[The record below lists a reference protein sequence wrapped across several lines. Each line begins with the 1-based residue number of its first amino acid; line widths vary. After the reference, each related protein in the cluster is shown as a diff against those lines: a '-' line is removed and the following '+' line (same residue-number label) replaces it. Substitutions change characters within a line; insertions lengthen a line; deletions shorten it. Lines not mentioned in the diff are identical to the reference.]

1 MSGDGS
7 AVKDDIAL
15 FAPGE
20 RTLPV
25 MLARQA
31 ERFGERILLRAGT
44 TCWTYRETL
53 AIAAR
58 SAGRLAAAGLRQ
70 GDRVALLCGNRV
82 EFLEIF
88 FGCAW
93 LGIIVVPINTASRGP
108 QLQHVLAN
116 SGARLL
122 IIERTLLASLD
133 HLDLAAL
140 ALEQIWLIDGEG
152 GAAIHHLVGAT
163 LPPLGDA
170 VAPGVLRPGDTM
182 AILYTSGTTGPS
194 KGVCCPQA
202 QYFWWGV
209 NSARL
214 LGIRDGDVLLTP
226 LPLFHT
232 NALNAFYQALLS
244 GSTIVFVPRFS
255 ASGFFPSL
263 CESKATVTY
272 LLGAM
277 VPILLSRPK
286 QAEER
291 AHAVRIALAPGVP
304 FHLHGEFAA
313 RTGIRLLDGYGST
326 ETNFVIGTTVE
337 RQRDGF
343 MGPLYQGFAARVVDA
358 DDGEVP
364 DGEAGELTLR
374 ADEPFAFATGY
385 WAMAEK
391 TVEAWRNLW
400 FHTGDRVVRDAQGY
414 FRFVDRMKDAIR
426 RRGENISS
434 FEVEQVLLSHPE
446 IATAA
451 VFPVPSEMAEDEVMA
466 AIVRAPG
473 STLSAIALIE
483 FCQPRLPYFA
493 IPRYVE
499 FVAELPATEN
509 GKIQKFKLRERGV
522 TAAAWDRETAG
533 YRLTR

>member
-1 MSGDGS
+1 MEDG
-7 AVKDDIAL
+7 VAL
-15 FAPGE
+15 FAPRE
-20 RTLPV
+20 RVLPT

-31 ERFGERILLRAGT
+31 ERYGERVLLRAGAT
-44 TCWTYRETL
+44 SWSYREAL

-58 SAGRLAAAGLRQ
+58 SAGRLAGAGLRQ
-70 GDRVALLCGNRV
+70 GDRVALLCGNRA

-93 LGIIVVPINTASRGP
+93 LGIIVVPINTASKGP

-116 SGARLL
+116 SCARLL
-122 IIERTLLASLD
+122 IIERALLASLD
-133 HLDLAAL
+133 HLDLASV
-140 ALEQIWLIDGEG
+140 ALESIWLIDGDGET
-152 GAAIHHLVGAT
+152 AIHHLVGTT
-163 LPPLGDA
+163 LLPLGDS
-170 VAPGVLRPGDTM
+170 VAPAALRPGDTM

-214 LGIRDGDVLLTP
+214 LGIRDGDVLFTP

-232 NALNAFYQALLS
+232 NALNALYQALLS
-244 GSTIVFVPRFS
+244 GSTIVFAPRFS
-255 ASGFFPSL
+255 ASGFFPAL

-277 VPILLSRPK
+277 VPILLSRPP
-286 QAEER
+286 QEEEH

-304 FHLHGEFAA
+304 FHLHGEFAT

-326 ETNFVIGTTVE
+326 ETNFVIGTNVE

-343 MGPLYQGFAARVVDA
+343 MGPLCQGFAARVVDA
-358 DDGEVP
+358 DDVEVP

-391 TVEAWRNLW
+391 TIEAWRNLW
-400 FHTGDRVVRDAQGY
+400 FHTGDRVVRDTAGY

-466 AIVRAPG
+466 VIVRTPG
-473 STLSAIALIE
+473 SSLGAIALIE

-509 GKIQKFKLRERGV
+509 GKIQKYKLRERGV
-522 TAAAWDRETAG
+522 TAAAWDREAAG
-533 YRLTR
+533 YRLRR